1 MKTLVL
7 YYSHTG
13 NNAWLARKIA
23 AALDCDSEQ
32 ITPRLNLL
40 PLLILFSLLKKSPGV
55 RPLKHRLEEYDAVII
70 VGPIWMGQLILPLYS
85 VIKKYG
91 KQIKQL
97 YFATC
102 CGSEDA
108 KKDDKFG
115 YGSVFE
121 QVKSLAG
128 DTCVHCE
135 AFPVGL
141 VLPPEQREDSKAM
154 MAARLSDENF
164 TGILQQRFFEF
175 IGRLSSM
182 SGEQS

>member
-1 MKTLVL
+1 ME
-7 YYSHTG
+7 
-13 NNAWLARKIA
+13 A
-23 AALDCDSEQ
+23 
-32 ITPRLNLL
+32 
-40 PLLILFSLLKKSPGV
+40 
-55 RPLKHRLEEYDAVII
+55 YDAVIV
-70 VGPIWMGQLILPLYS
+70 VGPVWMGQLILPLCS

-91 KQIKQL
+91 KRMKQL

-102 CGSEDA
+102 CGSEDE

-121 QVKSLAG
+121 EVKNLAG
-128 DTCVHCE
+128 ATCVHCE

-164 TGILQQRFFEF
+164 TGVLQQRFFEF
-175 IGRLSSM
+175 IGRLSSNTG
-182 SGEQS
+182 SEQ

>member
-7 YYSHTG
+7 HYSHTG
-13 NNAWLARKIA
+13 NNAWLARKIVTT
-23 AALDCDSEQ
+23 LDSDNEP

-40 PLLILFSLLKKSPGV
+40 PLLILFSLLKIRPGV
-55 RPLKHRLEEYDAVII
+55 KRLRHRVDAYDAVIV

-91 KQIKQL
+91 KRMRQL

-102 CGSEDA
+102 CGSEDE

-121 QVKSLAG
+121 QVKNLAEA
-128 DTCVHCE
+128 TCVHCE
-135 AFPVGL
+135 AFPIGL

-164 TGILQQRFFEF
+164 TGVLQQRFFEF
-175 IGRLSSM
+175 IGRITSAA
-182 SGEQS
+182 ENEK

>member
-23 AALDCDSEQ
+23 DSLNSDIEPV
-32 ITPRLNLL
+32 TPRMNLL
-40 PLLILFSLLKKSPGV
+40 PLLILFSLLKLHPGV
-55 RPLKHRLEEYDAVII
+55 KRLRHRVEEYDATII
-70 VGPIWMGQLILPLYS
+70 VGPVWMGQLILPLYS
-85 VIKKYG
+85 VIAKYG
-91 KQIKQL
+91 KRMKKM

-102 CGSEDA
+102 CGSEDE

-121 QVKSLAG
+121 QVKNLAG
-128 DTCVHCE
+128 TTCVHCE

-154 MAARLSDENF
+154 MAARLSEENF
-164 TGILQQRFFEF
+164 TGQLQQRFFEF
-175 IGRLSSM
+175 IGRITAAS
-182 SGEQS
+182 ENEI